1 MIVMFLVG
9 LLEEV
14 AHDFISPLIDHHHT
28 GTNFPLLGR
37 EGRKVVNPAEETKTV
52 HTLVEVG
59 YQDVLLPHM
68 RPISFS
74 C

>member
-1 MIVMFLVG
+1 MSLVFLVG

-14 AHDFISPLIDHHHT
+14 AHDFISPFIHHHHT
-28 GTNFPLLGR
+28 GAGLPLLGCESR
-37 EGRKVVNPAEETKTV
+37 NVVYPAEQPETM
-52 HTLVEVG
+52 HPLVEVG
-59 YQDVLLPHM
+59 YQDVLLPHR